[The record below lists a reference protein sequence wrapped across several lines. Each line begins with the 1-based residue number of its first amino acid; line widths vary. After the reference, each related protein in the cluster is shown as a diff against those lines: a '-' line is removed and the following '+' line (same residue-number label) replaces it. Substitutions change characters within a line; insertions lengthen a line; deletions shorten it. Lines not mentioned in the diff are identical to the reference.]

1 MITNEYKGRIFNN
14 YVEVTCFI
22 QAKKVK
28 QRKRY
33 GCCKKNEDL
42 LSKCQEQVQVSPLPP
57 STSKLI
63 KTGAK

>member
-1 MITNEYKGRIFNN
+1 MD
-14 YVEVTCFI
+14 V
-22 QAKKVK
+22 A
-28 QRKRY
+28 
-33 GCCKKNEDL
+33 KKNEDL

>member
-1 MITNEYKGRIFNN
+1 MFYTSKN
-14 YVEVTCFI
+14 
-22 QAKKVK
+22 VK

-33 GCCKKNEDL
+33 GCCKKIEDL

>member
-1 MITNEYKGRIFNN
+1 MNTKEEFLIIMSKLHVLYKQKRK
-14 YVEVTCFI
+14 T
-22 QAKKVK
+22 KKTLRML
-28 QRKRY
+28 Q
-33 GCCKKNEDL
+33 KNEDL